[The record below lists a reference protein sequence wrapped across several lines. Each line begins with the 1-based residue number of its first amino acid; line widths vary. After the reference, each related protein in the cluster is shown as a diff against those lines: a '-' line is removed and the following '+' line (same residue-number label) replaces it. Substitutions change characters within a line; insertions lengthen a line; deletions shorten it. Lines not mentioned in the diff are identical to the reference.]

1 MKGDYKRVKR
11 QNGAIPG
18 NVLRIIKERGMRQA
32 FVAEKAGFKNY
43 QFYELMNGRRIIRA
57 VDIAAIAEALN
68 VTPNELFGIK
78 ARDAPRKRKKRTEAV
93 TP

>member
-1 MKGDYKRVKR
+1 MKKNYERAKR

-18 NVLRIIKERGMRQA
+18 NVLRIIKERGMKQA
-32 FVAEKAGFKNY
+32 FVAEKAGFAVH

-78 ARDAPRKRKKRTEAV
+78 ARDAPG
-93 TP
+93 